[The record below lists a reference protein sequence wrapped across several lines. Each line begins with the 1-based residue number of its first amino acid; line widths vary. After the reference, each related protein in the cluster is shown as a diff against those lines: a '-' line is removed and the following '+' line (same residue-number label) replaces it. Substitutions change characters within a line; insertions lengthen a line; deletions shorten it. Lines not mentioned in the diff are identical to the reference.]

1 MFCTLVHADCKNAI
15 LRRIQE
21 NGKIYRGSLCFIT
34 VHVFLLLLFC
44 CWLQAVFVIL
54 LTSWKSLCYYFF
66 QFLEMHW
73 KAIFRKRIVI
83 CTYLF
88 RRFYHFDSV
97 KRFFLSAFFVF
108 IRLRSAYYRNK
119 STDIVYMYTQLYV
132 FFQTGRYK
140 QNACYGIGKIL
151 FRMKV
156 ENGKW

>member
-88 RRFYHFDSV
+88 RRFYHFDSH
-97 KRFFLSAFFVF
+97 FLFLFVSEVHITGIKVQILCICIHESCMF
-108 IRLRSAYYRNK
+108 SSRLA
-119 STDIVYMYTQLYV
+119 DINRMPVMV
-132 FFQTGRYK
+132 S
-140 QNACYGIGKIL
+140 GKYCS
-151 FRMKV
+151 
-156 ENGKW
+156 E